1 MKADKLVTDKLVTDK
16 LVTIPFIT
24 YSGSLLNQLW
34 TELHT
39 ASLAKPQISVAQK
52 QENNLFDS
60 IPKPIREWIH
70 NNPMHL
76 QCYNLLVGGR
86 NYCIHFYCQEANQNL
101 NTHIQLINTWLTVA
115 SKYANRR
122 CSKHVNVY
130 LYLTPLKKHLPTSK
144 QQDISEEHANTAFT
158 TSCAPETEIVLFREE
173 EWFKVFI
180 HESFHNLG
188 LDFSEHYEKS
198 KGRQLLA
205 SMFHIKS
212 KFKLFEV
219 YCEMWAEII
228 NVLIKTP
235 INKINN
241 ALHLERKFSLF
252 QAAKILDFYGLNYE
266 DIFESDTKYNENT
279 EVFCYYVLKSL
290 LMYNL
295 NTFLEWI
302 DREQSGSL
310 QFCPNNVEKFIK
322 ELIVP
327 FYKQDDYINAINNT
341 QTYFDVPRKTFI
353 GTTMRMSALQ

>member
-1 MKADKLVTDKLVTDK
+1 
-16 LVTIPFIT
+16 
-24 YSGSLLNQLW
+24 
-34 TELHT
+34 
-39 ASLAKPQISVAQK
+39 
-52 QENNLFDS
+52 
-60 IPKPIREWIH
+60 
-70 NNPMHL
+70 
-76 QCYNLLVGGR
+76 
-86 NYCIHFYCQEANQNL
+86 
-101 NTHIQLINTWLTVA
+101 
-115 SKYANRR
+115 
-122 CSKHVNVY
+122 
-130 LYLTPLKKHLPTSK
+130 
-144 QQDISEEHANTAFT
+144 
-158 TSCAPETEIVLFREE
+158 
-173 EWFKVFI
+173 
-180 HESFHNLG
+180 
-188 LDFSEHYEKS
+188 
-198 KGRQLLA
+198 
-205 SMFHIKS
+205 
-212 KFKLFEV
+212 
-219 YCEMWAEII
+219 MWAEII